1 MMARPPVQI
10 QNYRRDRRAATL
22 GRMTTLETP
31 PDTTTRPITDD
42 EALALAARVGRV
54 AAEFDAGHD
63 RDATFVSEA
72 YEEAHACGYL
82 RLAVPTELGG
92 LGASMRQVVLAEEEL
107 GRHSGAAALSAAMHL
122 YLTLVQ
128 CWRRRRGAPDA
139 ESVLRKI
146 AADRLVMATSGG
158 SDWVSPST
166 TAVEVPGGYRL
177 DGRKQFCSQA
187 PVAGVISTSATLGEP
202 GPDAVVLHAGVP
214 LSSPG
219 VSIVETWDTLG
230 MRGTASHDVV
240 FDGVFLP
247 AEKVVGKRPYGVL
260 AGPLLAAAI
269 HFAPVAGAAY
279 LGVARG
285 ACDEAERLV
294 ARKGEPAPSVVR
306 QIGEM
311 RARLQVARWA
321 LQGAVAYMG
330 DDPAL
335 DEATLATVMT
345 AKRHAVVEARA
356 VVDTALEVAGGAAF
370 YRRSPLERAYRDVRG
385 GPFHPL
391 TPEATIEL
399 LGRRAL
405 ASVSTAAGA

>member
-1 MMARPPVQI
+1 M
-10 QNYRRDRRAATL
+10 T
-22 GRMTTLETP
+22 TTLEKSPATP
-31 PDTTTRPITDD
+31 TLTDAD
-42 EALALAARVGRV
+42 VLALAARVGRV
-54 AAEFDAGHD
+54 AAQFDAGHD
-63 RDATFVSEA
+63 RDATFVTEA
-72 YEEAHACGYL
+72 YDEAHACGYL
-82 RLAVPTELGG
+82 RLPVPVELGG
-92 LGASMRQVVLAEEEL
+92 LGASLRQVVLAEEEL
-107 GRHSGAAALSAAMHL
+107 GRYSGAAALSAAMHL

-128 CWRRRRGAPDA
+128 VWRRRRGAPDA
-139 ESVLRKI
+139 EGVLRKI

-158 SDWVSPST
+158 SDWVCPTT

-214 LSSPG
+214 MSSPG

-260 AGPLLAAAI
+260 TGPLLAAVI

-285 ACDEAERLV
+285 ACDEAERLA
-294 ARKGEPAPSVVR
+294 ARRGEPAASAVR

-311 RARLQVARWA
+311 RARLRVARWA
-321 LQGAVAYMG
+321 LLGAVADMG

-335 DEATLATVMT
+335 DDATLATVLT

-391 TPEATIEL
+391 PPEATLTL
-399 LGRRAL
+399 LGEQSLSESRGRG
-405 ASVSTAAGA
+405 TR

>member
-10 QNYRRDRRAATL
+10 QNYRRDRRPATL

-31 PDTTTRPITDD
+31 PDTTTRPITDE
-42 EALALAARVGRV
+42 EAVALAARVGRV

-63 RDATFVSEA
+63 RDATFVTEA
-72 YEEAHACGYL
+72 YDEAHACGYL

-139 ESVLRKI
+139 EGVLRKI

-214 LSSPG
+214 L
-219 VSIVETWDTLG
+219 
-230 MRGTASHDVV
+230 
-240 FDGVFLP
+240 
-247 AEKVVGKRPYGVL
+247 
-260 AGPLLAAAI
+260 
-269 HFAPVAGAAY
+269 
-279 LGVARG
+279 
-285 ACDEAERLV
+285 
-294 ARKGEPAPSVVR
+294 
-306 QIGEM
+306 
-311 RARLQVARWA
+311 
-321 LQGAVAYMG
+321 
-330 DDPAL
+330 
-335 DEATLATVMT
+335 
-345 AKRHAVVEARA
+345 
-356 VVDTALEVAGGAAF
+356 
-370 YRRSPLERAYRDVRG
+370 
-385 GPFHPL
+385 
-391 TPEATIEL
+391 
-399 LGRRAL
+399 
-405 ASVSTAAGA
+405 

>member
-1 MMARPPVQI
+1 MTTTTPAPVQ
-10 QNYRRDRRAATL
+10 
-22 GRMTTLETP
+22 TTV
-31 PDTTTRPITDD
+31 TDD
-42 EALALAARVGRV
+42 DVVALAARVGRV

-63 RDATFVSEA
+63 RDASFVTEA
-72 YEEAHACGYL
+72 YDEMHACGYL
-82 RLAVPTELGG
+82 RLPVPVELGG

-107 GRHSGAAALSAAMHL
+107 GSRSGAAALAAAMHL

-128 CWRRRRGAPDA
+128 RWRWRRGAPDA
-139 ESVLRKI
+139 EGVLRKV
-146 AADRLVMATSGG
+146 ADDRLVLATSGG
-158 SDWVSPST
+158 SDWVCPST
-166 TAVEVPGGYRL
+166 TAVAVPGGYRL
-177 DGRKQFCSQA
+177 DGRKQFCTQA
-187 PVAGVISTSATLGEP
+187 PVASVISTSATLGEP

-214 LSSPG
+214 LSAPG

-230 MRGTASHDVV
+230 MRGTASHDLV

-247 AEKVVGKRPYGVL
+247 AEKVVGQRPYGVL

-285 ACDEAERLV
+285 ACSEAVRL
-294 ARKGEPAPSVVR
+294 GEPGPSAVR

-311 RARLQVARWA
+311 RARLQVAHWA
-321 LQGAVAYMG
+321 LLGAVAETG

-391 TPEATIEL
+391 TPEATLTL
-399 LGRRAL
+399 LGERAL
-405 ASVSTAAGA
+405 SFSRGGGA

>member
-1 MMARPPVQI
+1 
-10 QNYRRDRRAATL
+10 
-22 GRMTTLETP
+22 MTVSTP
-31 PDTTTRPITDD
+31 PQITPAPVRTTTTTDYD
-42 EALALAARVGRV
+42 VVALAARAGRV

-63 RDATFVSEA
+63 RDASFVTEA
-72 YEEAHACGYL
+72 YDEMHACGYL
-82 RLAVPTELGG
+82 RLPVPVELGG

-107 GRHSGAAALSAAMHL
+107 GSRSGAAALAAAMHL

-128 CWRRRRGAPDA
+128 RWRWRRGAPDA
-139 ESVLRKI
+139 EGVLRKV
-146 AADRLVMATSGG
+146 ADDRLVLATSGG
-158 SDWVSPST
+158 SDWVCPST
-166 TAVEVPGGYRL
+166 TAVAVPGGYRL
-177 DGRKQFCSQA
+177 DGRKQFCTQA
-187 PVAGVISTSATLGEP
+187 PVASVISTSATLGEP

-214 LSSPG
+214 LSAPG

-247 AEKVVGKRPYGVL
+247 AEKVVGQRPYGVL
-260 AGPLLAAAI
+260 TGPLLAAAI

-285 ACDEAERLV
+285 ACAEAVRL
-294 ARKGEPAPSVVR
+294 AGRRGEPGPSAVR

-311 RARLQVARWA
+311 RARLQVAHWA
-321 LQGAVAYMG
+321 LLGAVAETG
-330 DDPAL
+330 DDPVL

-391 TPEATIEL
+391 TPEATLTL
-399 LGRRAL
+399 LGERAL
-405 ASVSTAAGA
+405 SVSTGGGA